1 VNCTTSSPILSASI
15 VFSLLFGGFA
25 LSSSNAAPRNSEA
38 EKKNTDYYIELVRRD
53 LRQDTRE
60 IIGEKMA
67 FKQAEADAFW
77 PVYDRY
83 EAELKRLG
91 DEKLALINDYADNY
105 KNMTEAKAGE
115 LTSKAIDLDE
125 SSAAV
130 PAAVPEG
137 ADQQARRAVL
147 SARDGHAED
156 RRSSDRCTSADDAI
170 RRRSN
175 PCIGNV
181 DEKMICLPASF
192 SNNRQCRWKWL
203 VQPFSRTMGRRAE
216 SCTARILER
225 EKVSDQHLAD
235 IIIII
240 SHR

>member
-105 KNMTEAKAGE
+105 KTMSEAKAGE
-115 LTSKAIDLDE
+115 LTSKAIDLDILRT
-125 SSAAV
+125 SLLQQYLPQFQKALTNKRAAQFYQLEMAMLKIVDLQIASQV
-130 PAAVPEG
+130 PLM
-137 ADQQARRAVL
+137 Q
-147 SARDGHAED
+147 
-156 RRSSDRCTSADDAI
+156 
-170 RRRSN
+170 
-175 PCIGNV
+175 
-181 DEKMICLPASF
+181 
-192 SNNRQCRWKWL
+192 
-203 VQPFSRTMGRRAE
+203 
-216 SCTARILER
+216 
-225 EKVSDQHLAD
+225 
-235 IIIII
+235 
-240 SHR
+240 